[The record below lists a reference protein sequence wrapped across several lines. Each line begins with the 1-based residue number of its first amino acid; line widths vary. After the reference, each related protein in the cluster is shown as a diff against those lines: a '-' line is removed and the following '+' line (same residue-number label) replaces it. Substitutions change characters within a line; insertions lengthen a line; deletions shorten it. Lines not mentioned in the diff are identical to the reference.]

1 MSFILDALKK
11 IEQKR
16 QRGSVPD
23 LMTVHIPAPEEQRKR
38 PVWQYLVLA
47 ALVLNAG
54 ILAVWLLPRNT
65 GNQNTPAKTAVEQ
78 QHETTAAETKSNNSI
93 VAEKVSDKIF
103 DTHNSSIKADKEKPA
118 REVNTTASGKQSVAS
133 NAVKQEQQSTAKA
146 NEQEPIHK
154 AQTPQLPAVDVKTPP
169 KKVARLKIPK
179 AAATETL
186 SKQSPKTIPAS
197 QETQQPDTN
206 KTAST
211 NSIPEL
217 SQLPQNV
224 QGELPK
230 ISILGHIYSNSSDT
244 RMVNVNGDI
253 LREGDTV
260 AKNLTIKEIT
270 ETGVVFNYNGT
281 LFRVRAF

>member
-47 ALVLNAG
+47 ALILNAG
-54 ILAVWLLPRNT
+54 ILAVWLLPRDR
-65 GNQNTPAKTAVEQ
+65 GNQNTTAQTAADQ
-78 QHETTAAETKSNNSI
+78 QHETTAAETKTNKSI
-93 VAEKVSDKIF
+93 VTEKVSDKIF
-103 DTHNSSIKADKEKPA
+103 DTHSSSVKAAKEKPA
-118 REVNTTASGKQSVAS
+118 REVNTAASGKQNVAS
-133 NAVKQEQQSTAKA
+133 KTVKQEQQSTAKA
-146 NEQEPIHK
+146 TKQESKPEDQ
-154 AQTPQLPAVDVKTPP
+154 APPLPAVDAITPP
-169 KKVARLKIPK
+169 KKVASMKLPK

-186 SKQSPKTIPAS
+186 RKQSPKTIPAL
-197 QETQQPDTN
+197 QEPQQPDTN

-230 ISILGHIYSNSSDT
+230 LSILGHIYSNSSDT

-270 ETGVVFNYNGT
+270 ETGVVFNYSGT